1 MGSAPI
7 IVILAPLLQLD
18 PTMTSAP
25 PIDKRFPG
33 WLILLGVLT
42 AIGPLSIDM
51 YLPSFPLIEH
61 SLGGHPG
68 SVELT
73 LASFFIG
80 LTLGQLSYGPLSDRF
95 GRKKPL
101 YVGLVIYTIASIG
114 AALADSIPMLT
125 LWRFLQGMGGCAG
138 IIIPSAIVRDR
149 STARE
154 SARAFSLLM
163 LVMGLA
169 PILAPLIGGGL
180 LTLGGWRSIF
190 CVLALFGAGCLIAI
204 HLGLAESH
212 DTRHEPPLKLRT
224 VLGNYLHLMRNK
236 AFLGYALGGGLAMS
250 GMFAYIA
257 GSPFVLIELYDI
269 PPQNYG
275 WFFGAN
281 AFGLIASS
289 QINARLLKK
298 LPATTLLRR
307 ALWVPAVAGIT
318 LAGLAFSGL
327 ISLPWFVF
335 GFFCFVSSL
344 GCIIPNAMASA
355 LATHGQQAG
364 TAAALASALQFFFAT
379 LAGAL
384 VGLLHD
390 GTGRPLAAIMAL
402 CGVGAWLCHR
412 LLVTH
417 HETHHHNDQQ
427 SAASAI
433 IVGDVEAKANT

>member
-1 MGSAPI
+1 MTTLVPI
-7 IVILAPLLQLD
+7 E
-18 PTMTSAP
+18 
-25 PIDKRFPG
+25 KRFPG
-33 WLILLGVLT
+33 WLILLGILT

-51 YLPSFPLIEH
+51 YLPSFPQIER
-61 SLGGHPG
+61 SLGGNPG

-80 LTLGQLSYGPLSDRF
+80 LTLGQLFYGPLSDRF

-101 YVGLVIYTIASIG
+101 YIGLAVYTLASIG
-114 AALADSIPMLT
+114 AAWADSIPGLT

-138 IIIPSAIVRDR
+138 IIIPSAVVRDR
-149 STARE
+149 CSARE

-169 PILAPLIGGGL
+169 PILAPLFGGGL

-190 CVLALFGAGCLIAI
+190 CVLALFGAGCLVAI

-212 DTRHEPPLKLRT
+212 DTRHEPPLNLRH
-224 VLGNYLHLMRNK
+224 VVGNYGHLLCNK

-257 GSPFVLIELYDI
+257 GSPFVLIEFYQI
-269 PPQNYG
+269 PPQHYG

-281 AFGLIASS
+281 AVGLIAAS
-289 QINARLLKK
+289 QINARLLSNT
-298 LPATTLLRR
+298 PATTLLRR
-307 ALWVPAVAGIT
+307 ALWVPAIT
-318 LAGLAFSGL
+318 GLILASLAVTGM
-327 ISLPWFVF
+327 ISLPWFVV

-390 GTGRPLAAIMAL
+390 GTGRPLAAIMAF
-402 CGVGAWLCHR
+402 CGVGAWACHR
-412 LLVTH
+412 YLVRSHDSPTPAH
-417 HETHHHNDQQ
+417 QFDTVAV
-427 SAASAI
+427 AAR
-433 IVGDVEAKANT
+433 EAES

>member
-1 MGSAPI
+1 
-7 IVILAPLLQLD
+7 
-18 PTMTSAP
+18 MTSLQSP
-25 PIDKRFPG
+25 TRTLPR

-51 YLPSFPLIEH
+51 YLPSLPLIER
-61 SLGGHPG
+61 SLEGRPG

-80 LTLGQLSYGPLSDRF
+80 LTFGQLFYGPLSDRF

-101 YVGLVIYTIASIG
+101 YVGLTIFTLASIG
-114 AALADSIPMLT
+114 AALATSIPLLI
-125 LWRFLQGMGGCAG
+125 LWRFCQGIGGCAG

-149 STARE
+149 TTARE

-169 PILAPLIGGGL
+169 PILAPLIGGWL
-180 LTLGGWRSIF
+180 LVHWGWESIF
-190 CVLALFGAGCLIAI
+190 YVLAAFGSACLIAI
-204 HLGLAESH
+204 RLRLVESH
-212 DTRHEPPLKLRT
+212 DTSHEPPLRLMA
-224 VLGNYLHLMRNK
+224 VLESYGHLLKNK

-257 GSPFVLIELYDI
+257 GSPFVLIDLYGI

-275 WFFGAN
+275 WFFGIN

-298 LPATTLLRR
+298 RPATTLLRQ
-307 ALWVPAVAGIT
+307 ALRIPAITGIL
-318 LAGLAFSGL
+318 LALLAFSGL
-327 ISLPWFVF
+327 ISLPWFLV
-335 GFFCFVSSL
+335 GFFCFVGSL

-364 TAAALASALQFFFAT
+364 TAAALASALQFFCAT
-379 LAGAL
+379 LAGTL

-390 GTGRPLAAIMAL
+390 GTGRPLAAMMAI
-402 CGVGAWLCHR
+402 CGFGAWYCHR
-412 LLVTH
+412 RLVPPH
-417 HETHHHNDQQ
+417 GH
-427 SAASAI
+427 
-433 IVGDVEAKANT
+433 

>member
-1 MGSAPI
+1 
-7 IVILAPLLQLD
+7 
-18 PTMTSAP
+18 MTTSS
-25 PIDKRFPG
+25 DKGFPR

-51 YLPSFPLIEH
+51 YLPAFPQIER
-61 SLGGHPG
+61 SLGGLPG

-80 LTLGQLSYGPLSDRF
+80 LTFGQLFYGPLSDRF

-101 YVGLVIYTIASIG
+101 YLGLAIYTLASIG
-114 AALADSIPMLT
+114 AAFAPSIPALIVC
-125 LWRFLQGMGGCAG
+125 RFLQGMGGCAG

-149 STARE
+149 TTARE

-180 LTLGGWRSIF
+180 LTQWGWRGIF
-190 CVLALFGAGCLIAI
+190 GLLALYGGACLVAI
-204 HLGLAESH
+204 HFGLAESH
-212 DTRHEPPLKLRT
+212 DTRHEPPLRLKT
-224 VLGNYLHLMRNK
+224 VLGNYRRLLSNK

-257 GSPFVLIELYDI
+257 GSPFVLIDLYGI
-269 PPQNYG
+269 PPQDFG
-275 WFFGAN
+275 WFFGVN

-298 LPATTLLRR
+298 HPPTTLLRR
-307 ALWVPAVAGIT
+307 ALWVPALTGIA
-318 LAGLAFSGL
+318 LAALAFAGL
-327 ISLPWFVF
+327 ISLAGFVV
-335 GFFCFVSSL
+335 GFFCFVASL
-344 GCIIPNAMASA
+344 GCIIPNATAAA

-364 TAAALASALQFFFAT
+364 TAAALASAIQFFCAT

-390 GTGRPLAAIMAL
+390 GTGRPLAAIMAV
-402 CGVGAWLCHR
+402 CGIGAWLCHR
-412 LLVTH
+412 LLTRH
-417 HETHHHNDQQ
+417 HEAHHASPPADALQP
-427 SAASAI
+427 AA
-433 IVGDVEAKANT
+433 AK